1 VRGGTWLPWVR
12 RRAPGRARAGCARNS
27 RFGRSRQAGKSR
39 GRRIRDAR
47 GTAAQ
52 PALSGEAP
60 VVECDNPHSTGNE
73 DADTMPS
80 LMPREGKF
88 FEFFNQHAQL
98 ASAAAI
104 ELQALLSDLSQM
116 ELRTRAIERNEKQA
130 DRITHETV
138 QLLHKT
144 FITPLDRDE
153 IHQLITGMD
162 DILDLME
169 DVATC
174 LFLYDVKAVT
184 ADAQKLA
191 QICVT
196 CTDKVR
202 EAVRML
208 ESMKN
213 ADRIMLLCGEIDR
226 LESEADF
233 VFRSALA
240 KLFREESDV
249 KQIIKLKEV
258 YQLLESITDKCEDVA
273 NVIEGI
279 VLENA

>member
-1 VRGGTWLPWVR
+1 MGL
-12 RRAPGRARAGCARNS
+12 
-27 RFGRSRQAGKSR
+27 
-39 GRRIRDAR
+39 
-47 GTAAQ
+47 
-52 PALSGEAP
+52 L
-60 VVECDNPHSTGNE
+60 
-73 DADTMPS
+73 
-80 LMPREGKF
+80 PREGKF
-88 FEFFNQHAQL
+88 FALFNQHADL
-98 ASAAAI
+98 AAGAAV
-104 ELQALLSDLSQM
+104 ELQALLADLSQL
-116 ELRTRAIERNEKQA
+116 EIRSRAIERNEKQA

-144 FITPLDRDE
+144 FVTPLDRDE

-184 ADAQKLA
+184 SDAQKLA
-191 QICVT
+191 AICVT
-196 CTDKVR
+196 CTIKVK

-208 ESMKN
+208 ESMDN
-213 ADRIMLLCGEIDR
+213 ADAIMQICGDIDR

-240 KLFREESDV
+240 KLFREESDA
-249 KQIIKLKEV
+249 KQILKLKEV
-258 YQLLESITDKCEDVA
+258 YQLLESITDKAEDVA

>member
-1 VRGGTWLPWVR
+1 M
-12 RRAPGRARAGCARNS
+12 AR
-27 RFGRSRQAGKSR
+27 
-39 GRRIRDAR
+39 
-47 GTAAQ
+47 
-52 PALSGEAP
+52 L
-60 VVECDNPHSTGNE
+60 
-73 DADTMPS
+73 
-80 LMPREGKF
+80 LPREGKF
-88 FEFFNQHAQL
+88 FELFNQHAAL
-98 ASAAAI
+98 AAAAAV
-104 ELQALLSDLSQM
+104 ELQALLADLSDLERRS
-116 ELRTRAIERNEKQA
+116 RTIEKHEKQA

-191 QICVT
+191 EICVA
-196 CTDKVR
+196 CTLKVQD
-202 EAVRML
+202 AVAKL

-213 ADRIMLLCGEIDR
+213 ADAILRICGEIDR

-233 VFRSALA
+233 VFRSAVA

-249 KQIIKLKEV
+249 KQVIKLKEV

>member
-1 VRGGTWLPWVR
+1 MGL
-12 RRAPGRARAGCARNS
+12 
-27 RFGRSRQAGKSR
+27 
-39 GRRIRDAR
+39 
-47 GTAAQ
+47 
-52 PALSGEAP
+52 L
-60 VVECDNPHSTGNE
+60 
-73 DADTMPS
+73 
-80 LMPREGKF
+80 PREGKF
-88 FEFFNQHAQL
+88 FDFFNQHAEL
-98 ASAAAI
+98 SAKAAL
-104 ELQALLSDLSQM
+104 ELQALLADLTQLERHS
-116 ELRTRAIERNEKQA
+116 RAIEKNEKMA
-130 DRITHETV
+130 DQITHQTV
-138 QLLHKT
+138 QLLHRT
-144 FITPLDRDE
+144 FVTPLDRDE

-184 ADAQKLA
+184 PDAQKLGE
-191 QICVT
+191 ICVT
-196 CTDKVR
+196 CTIKVKD
-202 EAVRML
+202 AVAKL
-208 ESMKN
+208 ASMDN
-213 ADRIMLLCGEIDR
+213 ADAIMRICGEIDR

-240 KLFREESDV
+240 KLFREEPDV